1 MKEFHDVTVYVRII
15 KICILKGLTI
25 PIVCSSSQ
33 MNGLCMD
40 NIGIAFRVSALQ
52 KVVLKMYSLN
62 QVVISNVR
70 WILKYIIFEFITP
83 YKTEICIMLTLI

>member
-33 MNGLCMD
+33 VQGLMYGQYWNCLPS
-40 NIGIAFRVSALQ
+40 IGSSKSSIKNVQFESS
-52 KVVLKMYSLN
+52 SL
-62 QVVISNVR
+62 
-70 WILKYIIFEFITP
+70 F
-83 YKTEICIMLTLI
+83 